1 MSEDTKNYILTKEEG
16 SMANVQIIN
25 PSNGSVN
32 ILGPVTFD
40 MLHILKD
47 TTRLTDADIPITKA
61 WVIANIP
68 ASTAEQL
75 LQLAMRIKKPPVRKT
90 QKKKKQVNALDIL
103 LGRVKV

>member
-1 MSEDTKNYILTKEEG
+1 MSEDTKKYYILTKEEG

-47 TTRLTDADIPITKA
+47 TTGLTDADIPISKS
-61 WVIANIP
+61 WVIASLP

-75 LQLAMRIKKPPVRKT
+75 LQLAMRIKKPVRKT
-90 QKKKKQVNALDIL
+90 QKKRKQVNALDIL

>member
-1 MSEDTKNYILTKEEG
+1 MSEDTKKYILTKEEG
-16 SMANVQIIN
+16 SMGNVQIIN

-32 ILGPVTFD
+32 IVGQVTFD

-47 TTRLTDADIPITKA
+47 TAGLTDADIPIPKA
-61 WVIANIP
+61 WVVTNLP
-68 ASTAEQL
+68 ASAAEQI
-75 LQLAMRIKKPPVRKT
+75 LQLAMRIKKPVRKT

>member
-1 MSEDTKNYILTKEEG
+1 MSEDTKKHYILAKDEG

-25 PSNGSVN
+25 PFNGAITMVGSV
-32 ILGPVTFD
+32 TFG

-47 TTRLTDADIPITKA
+47 TEGLTDTDIPIPKA
-61 WVIANIP
+61 WHVNIS
-68 ASTAEQL
+68 ASTAEQI
-75 LQLAMRIKKPPVRKT
+75 LQLAMKIKKPVRKT